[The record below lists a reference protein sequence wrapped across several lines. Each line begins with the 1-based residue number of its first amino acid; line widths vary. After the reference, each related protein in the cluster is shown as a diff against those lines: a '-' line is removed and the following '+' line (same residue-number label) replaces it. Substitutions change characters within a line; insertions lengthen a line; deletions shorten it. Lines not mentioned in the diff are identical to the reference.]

1 MTKILGVQYLLPP
14 IVLVEICPRFKLK
27 GFLCEGGGGGGVLKI
42 LNEELLNNFELFYLE
57 VICEA

>member
-27 GFLCEGGGGGGVLKI
+27 GFLCEGGGGGGGPKDI
-42 LNEELLNNFELFYLE
+42 KRRT
-57 VICEA
+57 A